1 MTQAIEMS
9 PATTRALRIAGWSLA
24 AGLLALPAVAMQFTD
39 EVDWSAGDFLFAAIV
54 FAIVG
59 GLLELAARASA
70 SLAYRVGAAMAV
82 ATGFLT
88 IWITLAVGIVGAE
101 DNPQNILYFGI
112 LGMGICVTVAALGD
126 PRALARGM
134 RATAAFQG
142 LVCLIHVIE
151 GVYPAVMIDG
161 FFTMTWLTA
170 GALFARAARERAAA

>member
-1 MTQAIEMS
+1 
-9 PATTRALRIAGWSLA
+9 
-24 AGLLALPAVAMQFTD
+24 MQFTD
-39 EVDWSAGDFLFAAIV
+39 EVDWSGSDFVFAGLM

-88 IWITLAVGIVGAE
+88 SWITLAVGIVGAE
-101 DNPQNILYFGI
+101 DNPQNILYFGVV
-112 LGMGICVTVAALGD
+112 GMGICVAVAALGD

-134 RATAAFQG
+134 WATAAFQG
-142 LVCLIHVIE
+142 LVCLIHVID
-151 GVYPAVMIDG
+151 GAYPAVMIDG

-170 GALFARAARERAAA
+170 GALFARAARERATE

>member
-88 IWITLAVGIVGAE
+88 IWITLAVGVVGTE

-112 LGMGICVTVAALGD
+112 VGMGICVAGAALGD

-134 RATAAFQG
+134 RVTAAFQG
-142 LVCLIHVIE
+142 LVCLIHVID
-151 GVYPAVMIDG
+151 GVYPGVMIDG

-170 GALFARAARERAAA
+170 GALFARAARERAAE